1 MKVVLAEKPSV
12 AKSIAETIGAKERK
26 NGYFEGNG
34 YQVTWAFGHLIMLSS
49 PEEVLGRKIE
59 NDDLPFLPH
68 DIPLKIKKDTEGTSK
83 KQYEI
88 IKKLFNDSSEII
100 CATDA
105 GREGELIFRLIY
117 EHAKCKKPFKRL
129 WISSVNSDVIKN
141 GFKNLIDGKEKDGLY
156 LGGKLRQMADWYLG
170 FNSSIAMTKNNGFLL
185 RIGRVKTPTLFL
197 VVKRFLEN
205 KGFKTQKYFVPKV
218 SVTSDSGDVI
228 ATYQDKFFNQEEAIN
243 LLNIML
249 SNSKID
255 LQDIEKKET
264 SSNPPALFNLAEL
277 QKKCNRDFGYT
288 ADETLTHL
296 QVLYESGLVT
306 YPRTDS
312 RFLNEEMKDE
322 VFKLIEDIGGF
333 FNIQDLTVPLLLSKN
348 IKPFNN
354 EKVTDHHAII
364 PTVNLPILAQ
374 LDEKKKNVY
383 LTILSAFLQAFGSKE
398 LKNVTTYTFFINGI
412 EVPLI
417 AKGSVV
423 VNKGYT
429 FFKDLFL
436 DKRKSKEADEDIQ
449 DEEIEKQLPELQK
462 GSYNY
467 KNATLTESQTTAPP
481 LLNDASLITLM
492 ETCGKDI
499 QDEELKEAL
508 KGKGIGT
515 SATRGGIIKE
525 LVDGEYIERKG
536 KTLLPTKLGFEV
548 IKSLNGQ
555 KILSA
560 ELTGEWESAITDI
573 ENGKGNPEE
582 FRENIKSFA
591 YEITQQIK
599 SSPKLGFNPNETSHG
614 CPQCKKGK
622 LLQNK
627 FYYHCE
633 DDNTCKYKL
642 YKNFRGQNITE
653 KRLSDLLTK
662 GISLSAKCKTQD
674 NKPYTIDLV
683 FNKETN
689 QIETQQKKSGSTSGF
704 NKKKFKSKRS

>member
-12 AKSIAETIGAKERK
+12 AKSIAETIGARERK

-34 YQVTWAFGHLIMLSS
+34 YQVTWAFGHLVMLCS

-59 NDDLPFLPH
+59 NDDLPFLPQ
-68 DIPLKIKKDTEGTSK
+68 DIPLKVKKDSEGTAK

-88 IKKLFNDSSEII
+88 IKKLFNDSTEII

-117 EHAKCKKPFKRL
+117 EHAKCSKPFKRL

-205 KGFKTQKYFVPKV
+205 KGFKSQKFFIPKV
-218 SVTSDSGDVI
+218 TINSERGEVT
-228 ATYQDKFFNQEEAIN
+228 ANYQDKYFDPAEAQK
-243 LLNIML
+243 LLDKILGVNDIML
-249 SNSKID
+249 RDID
-255 LQDIEKKET
+255 KKEK
-264 SSNPPALFNLAEL
+264 SSAAPALFNLAEL

-288 ADETLTHL
+288 ADETLNYL
-296 QVLYESGLVT
+296 QVLYEAGNVT

-312 RFLNEEMKDE
+312 RYLNDEMKEE

-333 FNIQDLTVPLLLSKN
+333 FNCQDLTVPLLLNKN
-348 IKPFNN
+348 LKPFNN

-364 PTVNLPILAQ
+364 PTTNMPILAQ

-383 LTILSAFLQAFGSKE
+383 LTILSSFLQAFSTKE
-398 LKNVTTYTFFINGI
+398 VKNVTTYTFFVNGI
-412 EVPLI
+412 EIPFL

-423 VNKGYT
+423 VNKGFT
-429 FFKDLFL
+429 VFKDLFL
-436 DKRKSKEADEDIQ
+436 EKKGTKNTEDN
-449 DEEIEKQLPELQK
+449 DNEEEEQERQLPELQEGTYK
-462 GSYNY
+462 I
-467 KNATLTESQTTAPP
+467 KNATITESQTTAPP

-499 QDEELKEAL
+499 EDEELKEAL

-573 ENGKGNPEE
+573 ENGKGNVNS
-582 FRENIKSFA
+582 FKENIKKFA
-591 YEITQQIK
+591 YEITNQIK
-599 SSPKLGFNPNETSHG
+599 NSPKLAFNPNETTHS
-614 CPQCKKGK
+614 CPKCKKSK

-633 DDNTCKYKL
+633 DDQGCQYKL

-653 KRLSDLLTK
+653 KRLAELLTK
-662 GISLSAKCKTQD
+662 GKSPNAKCKTKD
-674 NKPYTIDLV
+674 NKSYTIDLI
-683 FNKETN
+683 FNRETN
-689 QIETQQKKSGSTSGF
+689 QIETQQKQSSPGIGNS
-704 NKKKFKSKRS
+704 KFKSKKN

>member
-12 AKSIAETIGAKERK
+12 AKSIAEVIGARERK

-34 YQVTWAFGHLIMLSS
+34 YQVTWAFGHLVMLSS

-59 NDDLPFLPH
+59 NEDLPFLPD
-68 DIPLKIKKDTEGTSK
+68 DIPLKIKKDKEGTSK

-88 IKKLFNDSSEII
+88 IKKLFNESSEVI

-141 GFKNLIDGKEKDGLY
+141 GFNNLLDGRDKDGLY
-156 LGGKLRQMADWYLG
+156 LGGKLRQKADWYLG

-205 KGFKTQKYFVPKV
+205 KGFKPQKFFVPKV
-218 SVTSDSGDVI
+218 SVISEKGDVV
-228 ATYQDKFFNQEEAIN
+228 ATYQEKFFNQEEASH
-243 LLNIML
+243 LLNIM
-249 SNSKID
+249 SNNNRID
-255 LQDIEKKET
+255 LREIEKKET
-264 SSNPPALFNLAEL
+264 SSTPPALFNLAEL
-277 QKKCNRDFGYT
+277 QKKCNKDFGYT
-288 ADETLTHL
+288 ADETLTYL
-296 QVLYESGLVT
+296 QVLYESGFVT

-312 RFLNEEMKDE
+312 RFLNEEMKEE
-322 VFKLIEDIGGF
+322 VFKLIEDIGVF
-333 FNIQDLTVPLLLSKN
+333 FNIQDLTVPLLLHKST
-348 IKPFNN
+348 KPFNN

-364 PTVNLPILAQ
+364 PTGNMPILAQ
-374 LDEKKKNVY
+374 LDDKKKNVY
-383 LTILSAFLQAFGSKE
+383 LTILSATLQSFGSKE
-398 LKNVTTYTFFINGI
+398 LKNVTTYTFFIDGI
-412 EVPLI
+412 QIPFL

-423 VNKGYT
+423 INKGYT
-429 FFKDLFL
+429 IFKDLFL
-436 DKRKSKEADEDIQ
+436 EKTKSKVTDEDIES
-449 DEEIEKQLPELQK
+449 EESDKQLPELEK
-462 GSYNY
+462 GNYNY
-467 KNATLTESQTTAPP
+467 KNAALTESQTSAPP

-499 QDEELKEAL
+499 QDEELKEVL

-573 ENGKGNPEE
+573 ENGKGNAAE
-582 FRENIKSFA
+582 FQENIKSFA

-599 SSPKLGFNPNETSHG
+599 SSPKLGYNPNETSHV

-622 LLQNK
+622 LMQNK

-633 DDNTCKYKL
+633 DDHNCKYKL

-674 NKPYTIDLV
+674 NKSYTIDLI

-689 QIETQQKKSGSTSGF
+689 QIETQQKNTNSGFGKKKF
-704 NKKKFKSKRS
+704 NKK